1 MPITRILQLGLAAA
15 TVAIMTACA
24 TPAVESNEPPK
35 ADALWIAD
43 SVSPEATT
51 AMTALLALVGQ
62 VQPSTD
68 YPKTPA
74 EWAAGRE
81 QVEQFTLA
89 FTQPLVDTL
98 SPDVS
103 EIELGGVPA
112 LKVVPKGGCTKAGV
126 LIYVHGGGFTNLSA
140 RSTLSGAALM
150 AAKTGRVVYS
160 LDYTRAPDAKW
171 DEITDQ
177 VLSAYAA
184 LLADGETA
192 SQIGIF
198 GDSAGG
204 TIVAASMLKLRDKG
218 GPMPAAIVLQSPV
231 SDLILSGDT
240 IRTVAAFDPALDV
253 GYARARFAQYA
264 SPSEFTNPYV
274 SPVYGIYAA
283 GFPPVLIQAGTR
295 EIVLSDSVRLY
306 QQISKTGGKAV
317 LDVYEGMP
325 HVFQSLL
332 PGTPESDTAYA
343 RSAAFWDEHIE

>member
-1 MPITRILQLGLAAA
+1 MFQIGLAAA
-15 TVAIMTACA
+15 TVAVMTACA
-24 TPAVESNEPPK
+24 TPPAESQEASK

-43 SVSPEATT
+43 SVSPEAKT
-51 AMTALLALVGQ
+51 AMTALLSLVGTT
-62 VQPSTD
+62 QPSSD

-74 EWAAGRE
+74 EWAANRE

-89 FTQPLVDTL
+89 FTQPLVETL
-98 SPDVS
+98 SPYVS
-103 EIELGGVPA
+103 ELELGGVPA
-112 LKVVPKGGCTKAGV
+112 LKVVPKGGATKSGI

-150 AAKTGRVVYS
+150 AAKTGRVIYS

-184 LLADGETA
+184 LLAEGNSAD
-192 SQIGIF
+192 QIGIF

-218 GPMPAAIVLQSPV
+218 RPMPAAILLQSPV
-231 SDLILSGDT
+231 TDLKLAGDT

-274 SPVYGIYAA
+274 SPVYGIYNAE
-283 GFPPVLIQAGTR
+283 FPPVLIQAGTR

-306 QQISKTGGKAV
+306 QQISKGGGDVV

-343 RSAAFWDEHIE
+343 RSEAFWDEYIE